1 MDKQFGYA
9 YDGDYS
15 EHKIHQASEKLKDL
29 GQSRII
35 AMICQ
40 NELTNHT
47 LVIVLGR
54 TGFGHGL
61 PPRQAAMCSSAAAPR
76 VALASHSRSV
86 TIAK

>member
-1 MDKQFGYA
+1 MWINNLGYA

-29 GQSRII
+29 EQSRII

-61 PPRQAAMCSSAAAPR
+61 PPRQAAMCSSRRRAKGRAR
-76 VALASHSRSV
+76 LALS
-86 TIAK
+86 